1 MKYAKTLAALMIALP
16 QVALAQGGATSLLPG
31 GNSKDPVSIN
41 AGKLDYLS
49 KEQKLI
55 YSGGVMARQ
64 GKSTLKASSLTIFL
78 TSAPGGNGAGAGPAP
93 SGNSVQRM
101 EAEGPVTVT
110 SGQEVGTGA
119 HATYE
124 KATNRVV
131 VTGHVT
137 LTQGPNVTRGDV
149 LTYNL
154 TTGQAVVSGH
164 VQSLFTP
171 ASGTNASHKKR

>member
-1 MKYAKTLAALMIALP
+1 MRYTRVLVALMFAVP
-16 QVALAQGGATSLLPG
+16 QVALAQGQAAALLPG

-55 YSGGVMARQ
+55 YSGGVLARQ

-78 TSAPGGNGAGAGPAP
+78 TQAPGGNGASVGPAP
-93 SGNSVQRM
+93 TGNSVQRM
-101 EAEGPVTVT
+101 EADGPVTVT

-124 KATNRVV
+124 KAANRVV

-154 TTGQAVVSGH
+154 TSGQAVVSGH

-171 ASGTNASHKKR
+171 ASSPRTSHKKH

>member
-1 MKYAKTLAALMIALP
+1 MKFICFLTVSMLALAP
-16 QVALAQGGATSLLPG
+16 VALAQGGADALLPG

-55 YSGGVMARQ
+55 YSGGVIAHQ
-64 GKSTLKASSLTIFL
+64 GKSTLKASTLTIFL
-78 TSAPGGNGAGAGPAP
+78 AQAPGAKGAAAGPAP

-101 EAEGPVTVT
+101 EAAGPVTVT
-110 SGQEVGTGA
+110 SGQEVGTGER
-119 HATYE
+119 ATYE
-124 KATNRVV
+124 KAANRVV

-171 ASGTNASHKKR
+171 SSGTKPSRRKR